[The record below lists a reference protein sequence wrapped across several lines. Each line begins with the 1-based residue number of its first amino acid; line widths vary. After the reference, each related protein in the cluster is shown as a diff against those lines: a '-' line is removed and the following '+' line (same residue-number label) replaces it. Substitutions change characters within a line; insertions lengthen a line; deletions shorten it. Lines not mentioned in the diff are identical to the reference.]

1 MYIKK
6 MLCTLLLFSG
16 IGFTNNLVAQEQ
28 KKERNDLY
36 NEYQRGGGQTAFN
49 NIMQWRQ
56 ERLKT
61 IADKMAALPAV
72 TKAALLKE
80 ADKWLS
86 FNWPSLPAMLY
97 LEYRDNGNRVNFEN
111 AQFERRKALAA
122 LVAGELAGG
131 NGKYIR
137 QIVNGLWV
145 ILEESTWVLP
155 AHVGVQKAG
164 SGLADPAEPVVDLFA
179 GETAATLSWA
189 QFLLHDQL
197 DKVSPIVNKR
207 ITYELQ
213 HRIIT
218 PFLQRNDFW
227 WMGWSGRSV
236 NNWNIW
242 INTNVLQTAVL
253 SINETDI
260 RNKVIEKTIHSA
272 DNFLNGY
279 PDDGGCDEGPSYW
292 GHAGGKLIEFITLLN
307 NASAHQL
314 SWSNNELIHRIGAYI
329 YKMHVDSSRFV
340 NFADA
345 SASTIPPPHTAYLY
359 GTTFHDPLLTNF
371 AAYLS
376 RLDNPDSMKLKA
388 PSLAFFIYNLEC
400 RDALLAAPAAA
411 PYTAVNWLPDLQ
423 VVSMRSQ
430 AGTSRGL
437 FFAAQGGHNAESHN
451 HNDVG
456 NFVLYMDGKP
466 ALIDVGVGTYT
477 KQTFSADR
485 YKLWFMQSQWHN
497 CPTIN
502 GVQQQDGRRFQANEV
517 HFSNYKLSMDIAAA
531 YPATAL
537 VQSWKRTFT
546 FAPAKTSLQLQET
559 YQLKEWKE
567 AFLLHFMTYLAA
579 DTSIPGKVV
588 LKGVTASLTIT
599 YDPALFDVQTT
610 QQEVTDGRLSPVWG
624 DHVTRISLQART
636 RVLKGQH
643 TLKFV
648 MNR

>member
-1 MYIKK
+1 MDIKK
-6 MLCTLLLFSG
+6 ILCTILLLSG
-16 IGFTNNLVAQEQ
+16 IAAAKHSMAQEQ
-28 KKERNDLY
+28 KKERNYLY
-36 NEYQRGGGQTAFN
+36 NEYQRAGGQATFN
-49 NIMQWRQ
+49 GLAQWRQ
-56 ERLKT
+56 DQLT
-61 IADKMAALPAV
+61 SIATKMAALPAA
-72 TKAALLKE
+72 TKATLLKE
-80 ADKWLS
+80 ADKALS
-86 FNWPSLPAMLY
+86 FNWPSLPATLY
-97 LEYRDNGNRVNFEN
+97 LEYRDNGNRSNFEGV
-111 AQFERRKALAA
+111 QSERRRVLTALI
-122 LVAGELAGG
+122 VGELAGG
-131 NGKYIR
+131 NGKYLP
-137 QIVNGLWV
+137 QIVNGLWL

-155 AHVGVQKAG
+155 AHIGVQKAG
-164 SGLADPAEPVVDLFA
+164 SGLADPTEPIVDLVV

-213 HRIIT
+213 HRVVE

-227 WMGWSGRSV
+227 WMGWGGRSV

-242 INTNVLQTAVL
+242 INTNVLQTALL

-260 RNKVIEKTIHSA
+260 RNKVVEKAIRSA
-272 DNFLNGY
+272 DNFVNGY
-279 PDDGGCDEGPSYW
+279 PEDGGCDEGPTYW

-314 SWSNNELIHRIGAYI
+314 SWSKNELIHQIGAYI

-345 SASTIPPPHTAYLY
+345 SASTIPPPHTVYLY
-359 GTTFHDPLLTNF
+359 GTAFQDPLLINF

-376 RLDNPDSMKLKA
+376 RLDNPDSMKVKA
-388 PSLAFFIYNLEC
+388 PSLAFFIYNLEY
-400 RDALLAAPAAA
+400 RDALLATKPAA

-430 AGTSRGL
+430 AGTAKGL
-437 FFAAQGGHNAESHN
+437 FFAALGGHNAESHN

-502 GVQQQDGRRFQANEV
+502 GVQQQDGRQFRANAV
-517 HFSNYKLSMDIAAA
+517 SFGNNQLSMDIAAA
-531 YPATAL
+531 YPATAM

-546 FAPAKTSLQLQET
+546 FAPAKTSLQLDEAW
-559 YQLKEWKE
+559 QLKEWKE
-567 AFLLHFMTYLAA
+567 PFLLHFMTGLPA
-579 DTSIPGKVV
+579 DTGTAGKVI
-588 LKGVTASLTIT
+588 LKGATANLTIT
-599 YDPALFDVQTT
+599 YDPALFKVVSERQPI
-610 QQEVTDGRLSPVWG
+610 TDGRLSPVWG
-624 DHVTRISLQART
+624 DHVTRISLQVRKQA
-636 RVLKGQH
+636 LKGQH
-643 TLKFV
+643 TVRFV
-648 MNR
+648 MSR